1 MHFVWHI
8 SQLLIINIIMRD
20 KKNETVTL
28 KKGGKEILLDYA
40 DLRKAVLVLRAV
52 NHQLR
57 QRIIDLL
64 EESEGITVTDIYIKL
79 RLEQSVASQHL
90 AILRRAGVV
99 KTERNGKF
107 IYYSLDKNRLKQISK
122 LVSDL
127 TS

>member
-1 MHFVWHI
+1 
-8 SQLLIINIIMRD
+8 MRD
-20 KKNETVTL
+20 KKNETVIL

-99 KTERNGKF
+99 RTERNGKF

-127 TS
+127 AG